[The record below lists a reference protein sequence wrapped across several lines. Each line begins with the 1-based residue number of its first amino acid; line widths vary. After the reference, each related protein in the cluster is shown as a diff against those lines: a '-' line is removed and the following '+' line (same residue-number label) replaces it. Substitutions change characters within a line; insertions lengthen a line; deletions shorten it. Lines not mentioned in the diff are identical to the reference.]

1 MRHQSVEA
9 FDPSGHSAGGD
20 TVNFVNVSE
29 RFALGKEI
37 FVSAPVKLSRLG
49 VLSEG
54 SWYWTIFPSASKREA
69 ALVAA
74 GWLR

>member
-37 FVSAPVKLSRLG
+37 FVSAPVKLSRPG
-49 VLSEG
+49 VLSE
-54 SWYWTIFPSASKREA
+54 AV
-69 ALVAA
+69 LVLDHHA
-74 GWLR
+74 GGGCAHCHY